1 MKVAVFGGA
10 SAKPGETVYEDA
22 RRLGVLLATAGY
34 TVMTGGYIG
43 VMEAAS
49 RGANTAGGHVIG
61 VTCKE
66 IERWRGTGA
75 NPWVKEEWSFET
87 LRERMYALI
96 DACDAAVVMPG
107 GVGTLAE
114 LAVMWNEQIINGNPF
129 KPLILVGEGWQ
140 DILEHFFTDFGGF
153 IKPPDRALV
162 QIVPD
167 ISAVMT
173 VLQ

>member
-10 SAKPGETVYEDA
+10 SAKPGDAVYEDA

-66 IERWRGTGA
+66 IERWRGSSA

-87 LRERMYALI
+87 LRERMYSLI

-114 LAVMWNEQIINGNPF
+114 LAVMWNEQIINGDPA
-129 KPLILVGEGWQ
+129 KPLVLVGAGWQ
-140 DILEHFFTDFGGF
+140 DMLEHFFADFGAF
-153 IKPPDRALV
+153 IKSPDRALV
-162 QIVPD
+162 RIVPD
-167 ISAVMT
+167 INAVLV